1 MKKPYFLLAL
11 LALCFSACKDYLDTV
26 PTDSLSPINYYQTE
40 DQLNSARSSIYEP
53 LSSGNMY
60 GTILPFQISNDADVG
75 FSNRTTL
82 LGTYNYTYS
91 SGDAVNRNFW
101 TNLWSGVNKCNV
113 VLANVDK
120 NAGISQQFRDKLRG
134 EALFLRGY
142 YMFMLVQYYGSMPIK
157 LEPTSDI
164 NNVDIPRATLKE
176 NYDQILKDMQAAEVL
191 VPSIAEAGNGG
202 VVTKSAVRGILA
214 RVNLTMAGEPLKD
227 KTRYAEASKWAKMVM
242 DSGHDLNPSY
252 PQIFQNL
259 AADKYDIKES
269 IWEVEF
275 QGNRTGLYINTASH
289 GERNGT
295 TIPAANPTGR
305 SDAYMS
311 VTAKYY
317 NSYEPG
323 DDRLWFNVQLF
334 TYPNSATAPIG
345 LKALSSLPI
354 NEGAKN
360 LLRPAKW
367 RREYETYFP
376 KATATTPI
384 NNTIL
389 RYADVVLM
397 YAEAQNEI
405 NNGPTPEAIELV
417 NKVRR
422 RGWSKGVKA
431 ITITNGGSGYTTA
444 PTVTFSGGG
453 STGAKGTYVSLA
465 GHASGKATI
474 SGGKVTGITLN
485 RDSAAIKFYEDGI
498 YSSAPTITFSG
509 GGGSG
514 AAASA
519 TIWVPS
525 DANLKPAQT
534 ASKAAFLAM
543 LQDERM
549 RELGFENQRKPDLLR
564 WGIFLQVMANMAND
578 LQVSN
583 PGTVIPQ
590 WYGNASAKDVLM
602 AIPST
607 ELSAN
612 AAMTQNPGWQ

>member
-1 MKKPYFLLAL
+1 MKKSYFLLAL
-11 LALCFSACKDYLDTV
+11 FVLCFGSCTDYLETV
-26 PTDSLSPINYYQTE
+26 PTDSLSPLNYYQTE
-40 DQLNSARSSIYEP
+40 DQLNSARSSIYETLP
-53 LSSGNMY
+53 SGNMY

-91 SGDAVNRNFW
+91 SGDAVLRNFW
-101 TNLWSGVNKCNV
+101 TNLWAGVNKCNV

-120 NAGISQQFRDKLRG
+120 NPGISQQFRDRLRG
-134 EALFLRGY
+134 ESLFLRGH
-142 YMFMLVQYYGSMPIK
+142 YMFMLVQYFGSMPIK
-157 LEPTSDI
+157 LEPTADI

-176 NYDQILKDMQAAEVL
+176 NYDQILKDMQAAELL
-191 VPSIAEAGNGG
+191 VPSIVEAGNGG
-202 VVTKSAVRGILA
+202 VVTKSAVRGLLA

-259 AADKYDIKES
+259 AGDKYDIKES

-275 QGNRTGLYINTASH
+275 QGNRMGLYINTASH
-289 GERNGT
+289 GERNGVT
-295 TIPAANPTGR
+295 CPALNPTGR
-305 SDAYMS
+305 SDAFMS
-311 VTAKYY
+311 ITAKYY

-323 DDRLWFNVQLF
+323 DDRLWYNVQLF
-334 TYPNSATAPIG
+334 TYPNSATSPIG
-345 LKALSSLPI
+345 KKNLSSLPI

-376 KATATTPI
+376 KATGTTPI

-389 RYADVVLM
+389 RYADVLLM

-405 NNGPTPEAIELV
+405 NGGPTPEAIDKV
-417 NKVRR
+417 NQVRR

-453 STGAKGTYVSLA
+453 STNAKGTYVSVA
-465 GHASGKATI
+465 GQASGKAII

-485 RDSAAIKFYEDGI
+485 RDSAGIKFYEDGI
-498 YSSAPTITFSG
+498 YNSAPTITFSG

-564 WGIFLQVMANMAND
+564 WGIFLQVMADMGNQ

-590 WYGNASAKDVLM
+590 WYSNASAKDVLM

-607 ELSAN
+607 EITAN
-612 AAMTQNPGWQ
+612 IAMTQNPGW